1 MSTSRSPLSNYGE
14 LPPVGLYGDSPR
26 STISSSARAKISSSR
41 VATLPFSPRG
51 NVRVGTASS
60 PFLWAGSVR
69 APVTFEPTSIAEM
82 NGQVVKATAAA
93 SALVATAR
101 ALRSS
106 PPQSPAEAASVA
118 LSVGS
123 AVWGAALEFEA
134 ASSSRAH
141 TVELSHATAD
151 ARAALRAER
160 ESNYQDRAALAASA
174 GAQVSAAAVVI
185 DGAREELAS
194 LRLRLEASEIAASE
208 LARDAVPRATHEAM
222 LLRAALKL
230 RVREAA
236 ADEAAARARVAVDA
250 ANGRAEASIARARE
264 ANERLLAGAEA
275 DMRGREKAALDAG
288 ARETA
293 VAKLETAIAKQETAA
308 AKQDSVK
315 MRQALIAQDNILA
328 ATHNASLH
336 FGEGFG
342 VNTGEPGQLVAFRL
356 SGLPPALA
364 YEMAFLDSAGTGDV
378 DVNHLRH
385 AAELFAESQQRV
397 KALQG
402 AFGNVEQS
410 LAAEVAGA
418 ATLRAHCVALEARAL
433 KSSENAKLQES
444 VIARS
449 HQELAAVR
457 HECEMM
463 AAEAAF
469 MRAERDAARRE
480 RDAAHHE
487 NDATTELHSQ
497 ATADVIEALA
507 AEEAASARAAD
518 VPILRTQL
526 ALALCALAARR
537 NGGVEGWGT
546 PEGNGI
552 GDNNTSSSNSDMLAV
567 AGLRAPL
574 AALAPRAIE
583 ALHTRVARITFYVDA
598 VAEELIADN
607 TDDAADELN
616 LDSVDN
622 TADAAAAYR
631 PADSSLPPPSTIP
644 ALSQIIAV
652 LRGDA
657 ISSST
662 TGDFVSRLAAAAT
675 AAADA
680 GADEVAEIS
689 RELADPAI
697 IASLNRVPSP
707 PRVTQSSATGAL
719 IAPPSPLNADTVTS
733 LLARPNAGLL
743 ALLTASGRASAS
755 SSSNGAA
762 ATTGVTSLS
771 GAAAIVEFIALISRW
786 APEAAPV
793 VSALRAA
800 IKAAV
805 SASMPGAFT
814 AAIKEDATP
823 TGALLV
829 STINDLR
836 HALVASEWR
845 AAGAIAETA
854 AVKAAAASG
863 VSAALDHARQTRAA
877 LGSLAGAGSA
887 AASAL
892 ELVLKRVAA
901 VELEAERACE
911 AADSLSGRRV
921 SARAALRANGA
932 ALDVLRGALDAVRAH
947 VAGLEGERDGAVK
960 AAEEMLIDSEQTRL
974 NLCFELQE
982 ARAARTAAA
991 AATAESLTDV
1001 KTALLLGQLNPLQN
1015 AAIEAIELAER
1026 EHSLAK
1032 EAEREGLLRE
1042 EGVVV
1047 PVTTPMTMPPTYAPR
1062 VITVVASPKSSS
1074 SFSSTTNT
1082 PTAHTATTTTSA
1094 ASMSDRF
1101 LPNVSSSLSSSS
1113 ISSSTSWRGEPTII
1127 LPPPSSTPISINTTP
1142 YKSGSAALLAATAR
1156 LTCVTRRPLPSVP
1169 YYTVA
1174 SSSLRHQ
1181 Y

>member
-1 MSTSRSPLSNYGE
+1 MPKSRSPSSNYGD
-14 LPPVGLYGDSPR
+14 LPPVGLYVDSSPR
-26 STISSSARAKISSSR
+26 STLSSSSRAKISTSR

-51 NVRVGTASS
+51 NVRVGTSSS
-60 PFLWAGSVR
+60 PFLWSGSAR
-69 APVTFEPTSIAEM
+69 APVKFEPSSAAEM
-82 NGQVVKATAAA
+82 NGQVIKATAAA

-118 LSVGS
+118 LSVGG

-134 ASSSRAH
+134 ASSSRAR

-194 LRLRLEASEIAASE
+194 LRLKLEASEFAAAE

-250 ANGRAEASIARARE
+250 ANGRAEATIARARE
-264 ANERLLAGAEA
+264 ANDRLLAGAEA
-275 DMRGREKAALDAG
+275 DMRGREKAALDTG
-288 ARETA
+288 AREAA

-308 AKQDSVK
+308 AKQENVK
-315 MRQALIAQDNILA
+315 MRQALTAHDHNLA
-328 ATHNASLH
+328 TTHNASLH

-364 YEMAFLDSAGTGDV
+364 YEMAFLDSAGSGDV
-378 DVNHLRH
+378 DVAHIRH

-402 AFGNVEQS
+402 AFGDVEQS
-410 LAAEVAGA
+410 LAAEVASA
-418 ATLRAHCVALEARAL
+418 ATLRAHCAALEARAL
-433 KSSENAKLQES
+433 KANEAAKLQEN
-444 VIARS
+444 VIARA
-449 HQELAAVR
+449 HQELVAIR
-457 HECEMM
+457 HECDMV
-463 AAEAAF
+463 AAEAVL

-487 NDATTELHSQ
+487 NDAASELHSQ
-497 ATADVIEALA
+497 ANADVLEALA

-537 NGGVEGWGT
+537 NGGGGGGTEGGGGPT
-546 PEGNGI
+546 DGNGI
-552 GDNNTSSSNSDMLAV
+552 GTSSDLLAV

-574 AALAPRAIE
+574 AALAPKAIE
-583 ALHTRVARITFYVDA
+583 ALETRVARITFYVDA
-598 VAEELIADN
+598 VAEELLADN
-607 TDDAADELN
+607 ADDAADDHN
-616 LDSVDN
+616 MDSVDN
-622 TADAAAAYR
+622 AADAAAAYR
-631 PADSSLPPPSTIP
+631 PKDSSLPLPSTIP
-644 ALSQIIAV
+644 ALNQIIAV

-657 ISSST
+657 TSSST
-662 TGDFVSRLAAAAT
+662 TGDFVSQLAAAAS

-680 GADEVAEIS
+680 GAEEVAEIS

-697 IASLNRVPSP
+697 IASLNRVPPP
-707 PRVTQSSATGAL
+707 PRVTQSSVTGAL
-719 IAPPSPLNADTVTS
+719 LAPPSPLDADTVTS

-743 ALLTASGRASAS
+743 ALLTAGGRASY
-755 SSSNGAA
+755 SSNGAA
-762 ATTGVTSLS
+762 ATTGVTPLS
-771 GAAAIVEFIALISRW
+771 GAAAIVEFVALISRW

-793 VSALRAA
+793 VAALRAA

-805 SASMPGAFT
+805 SAAMPGSFT
-814 AAIKEDATP
+814 AIKKEDATP

-829 STINDLR
+829 GTINDLR

-845 AAGAIAETA
+845 AASATAETV

-863 VSAALDHARQTRAA
+863 VSAALEHARQTRAA

-960 AAEEMLIDSEQTRL
+960 AAEEMLIESEQTRL
-974 NLCFELQE
+974 NLCYELQE
-982 ARAARTAAA
+982 ARTARTAAA
-991 AATAESLTDV
+991 ATTVESLIDV
-1001 KTALLLGQLNPLQN
+1001 KEALALGQYNPLQD
-1015 AAIEAIELAER
+1015 AVEEVFTLAER
-1026 EHSLAK
+1026 EHTRAK
-1032 EAEREGLLRE
+1032 EAETEGLLKD
-1042 EGVVV
+1042 EGVGVV
-1047 PVTTPMTMPPTYAPR
+1047 PVTTTTITIPPTYAPR
-1062 VITVVASPKSSS
+1062 VITVVASPKASSSLSSSS
-1074 SFSSTTNT
+1074 SFSTTA
-1082 PTAHTATTTTSA
+1082 PTAVAVSSS
-1094 ASMSDRF
+1094 SMTERF
-1101 LPNVSSSLSSSS
+1101 QPNVSSSLSSSTS
-1113 ISSSTSWRGEPTII
+1113 SWRGTPTII
-1127 LPPPSSTPISINTTP
+1127 LPPPSTPINTTTTTTTTTP

-1156 LTCVTRRPLPSVP
+1156 LSSVTRRPLPSVP
-1169 YYTVA
+1169 YYNVT